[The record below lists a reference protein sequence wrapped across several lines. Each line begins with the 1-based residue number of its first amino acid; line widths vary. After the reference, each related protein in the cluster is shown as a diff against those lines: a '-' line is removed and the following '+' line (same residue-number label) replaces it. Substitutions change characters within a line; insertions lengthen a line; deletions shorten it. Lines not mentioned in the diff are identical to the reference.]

1 MASLQDG
8 NTFPNENSSQ
18 GHRLHIPPGQTLGGS
33 VLSGLTSG
41 ISSNPNHPR
50 PPVTVA
56 GLKLDL
62 PLDDEDYLMPS
73 PQSPMFQQSTRGSST
88 TRTNGNTGTG
98 SRISPPANTYM
109 DLISDVPVNANHNGP
124 LSSAASVKSSSVNMF
139 QYPPP
144 QDYFLTDT
152 PSNYGRVPDF
162 VTKGR

>member
-73 PQSPMFQQSTRGSST
+73 PQSPMFQQSNGSTSN
-88 TRTNGNTGTG
+88 RTNGVATTS
-98 SRISPPANTYM
+98 SRTSPPANAYM
-109 DLISDVPVNANHNGP
+109 DLISDLPSNSANPSGP
-124 LSSAASVKSSSVNMF
+124 LSSAASIKNPAGTMF
-139 QYPPP
+139 QYP
-144 QDYFLTDT
+144 
-152 PSNYGRVPDF
+152 
-162 VTKGR
+162 